1 MLVQSHRPMK
11 VLFVDDDSDDRDF
24 FVDALSYVNPSI
36 ECDLAKNCDE
46 AFEILKTKTL
56 PQYVF
61 LDIHMPVSDGKS
73 CLIQIREDQRLK
85 DVKVVMYSTTSDEE
99 LIEEYKKLG
108 ATYFLIKPLTF
119 KGLCDSLTV
128 LFGN

>member
-1 MLVQSHRPMK
+1 MK

-24 FVDALSYVNPSI
+24 FIDALSYVDSSI

-46 AFEILKTKTL
+46 AFEILKTKPL
-56 PQYVF
+56 PQYIF
-61 LDIHMPVSDGKS
+61 LDIHMPVADGKT
-73 CLIQIREDQRLK
+73 CLVQIREDDALR
-85 DVKVVMYSTTSDEE
+85 DVKVVMYSTTSDEP
-99 LIEEYKKLG
+99 LMEEYKRLG

-128 LFGN
+128 LFAK